1 MAELAAARLLRLDPD
16 ADLHRGPPE
25 AKPVTSPQGEAGAL
39 TAALNVSSSPM
50 WTGSLN
56 VIRSMPAVTTRQRE
70 CLIADNP
77 AASSHIFMTVPPW
90 TKPAE
95 LASTRLIQRTR
106 TACDSAAGRGSTTA
120 DGYASRSDEDS
131 IGKEGLAWPV

>member
-1 MAELAAARLLRLDPD
+1 M
-16 ADLHRGPPE
+16 
-25 AKPVTSPQGEAGAL
+25 TSPQGEAGAL

-70 CLIADNP
+70 CLIAASP

-95 LASTRLIQRTR
+95 LASTRLIQRTG
-106 TACDSAAGRGSTTA
+106 TACDSAADRGSTAA
-120 DGYASRSDEDS
+120 DGYASRSDADS
-131 IGKEGLAWPV
+131 IGKEGPAWPA